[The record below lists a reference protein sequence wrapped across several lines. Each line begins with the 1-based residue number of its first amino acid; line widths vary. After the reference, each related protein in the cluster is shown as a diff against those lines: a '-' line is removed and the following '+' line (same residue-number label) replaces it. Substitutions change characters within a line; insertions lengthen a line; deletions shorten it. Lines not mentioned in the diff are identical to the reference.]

1 MLIRAIVSGDGER
14 RMFSAI
20 SRIGDVGAEEVNGR
34 EERLSGSGR
43 LNGAGAGSACVI
55 CGTEGRR

>member
-1 MLIRAIVSGDGER
+1 MLIRAIVSGEGER

-20 SRIGDVGAEEVNGR
+20 SRMGDEGAEEVNGR

-55 CGTEGRR
+55 